1 MDKKKP
7 VFSETIKKT
16 SLFILGLMVLNI
28 LRKLIFKFDDFVE
41 LKNQFLESDQKGLI
55 ALTLLATMILGW
67 IVISLI
73 AGSLYF
79 FIKTMKYNK
88 SNKDK

>member
-16 SLFILGLMVLNI
+16 SLFILGLMALNI
-28 LRKLIFKFDDFVE
+28 LRKLIFNFDDFVE

-67 IVISLI
+67 IIISLI
-73 AGSLYF
+73 AGSIYF
-79 FIKTMKYNK
+79 FFQKRRFKKTNK
-88 SNKDK
+88 KE